1 MNQEKRIIS
10 ASMLASDF
18 SQSGNEAKA
27 VAAAGSDWLHI
38 DVMDG
43 VFVPN
48 ITIGVPFV
56 QAMKKSVSIPLDVHL
71 MIVQP
76 EKHIH
81 AFAKAGADILTIHC
95 ENNPNIHYTLMEI
108 RKLGVRPA
116 VAINPG
122 TPAILVEPILPFIDM
137 VLVMTVNP
145 GFGGQ
150 KFIPET
156 LSKIRQIRQW
166 SDERNL
172 NLNIQVDGGINGET
186 AGLCAE
192 AGANVLVAGTAI
204 FGHPEGYAAGIQALR

>member
-81 AFAKAGADILTIHC
+81 AFAKTGADILTIHC

-204 FGHPEGYAAGIQALR
+204 FGYPEGYAAGIQALR